1 MKHFTLHQAVPSA
14 RPSAVHTDFI
24 AVELSRFDN
33 HLRDVRGLATGT
45 RRHQVRI
52 RGRLSKLTW
61 P

>member
-33 HLRDVRGLATGT
+33 HLRDVRGLAIGT
-45 RRHQVRI
+45 SRRQI
-52 RGRLSKLTW
+52 CILGRLSKLIW